1 MFLPCCFDKIQ
12 RELASCSGLCG
23 CKILHVIDGSQARGV
38 RDILA
43 VDLAQ
48 PMLDALERKH
58 PPPPGNQP
66 GVGDAVQ
73 AFVVEGVSPPPAP
86 PLLGV

>member
-1 MFLPCCFDKIQ
+1 M
-12 RELASCSGLCG
+12 
-23 CKILHVIDGSQARGV
+23 

-43 VDLAQ
+43 VDLAA

-66 GVGDAVQ
+66 GVGDNVR
-73 AFVVEGVSPPPAP
+73 AFMVEGVSPPPAP
-86 PLLGV
+86 SLLGV

>member
-1 MFLPCCFDKIQ
+1 
-12 RELASCSGLCG
+12 
-23 CKILHVIDGSQARGV
+23 V

-48 PMLDALERKH
+48 AMLDALERKH
-58 PPPPGNQP
+58 PPPNGNQP
-66 GVGDAVQ
+66 GVGGTVRACVVQ
-73 AFVVEGVSPPPAP
+73 GVNLVPAP